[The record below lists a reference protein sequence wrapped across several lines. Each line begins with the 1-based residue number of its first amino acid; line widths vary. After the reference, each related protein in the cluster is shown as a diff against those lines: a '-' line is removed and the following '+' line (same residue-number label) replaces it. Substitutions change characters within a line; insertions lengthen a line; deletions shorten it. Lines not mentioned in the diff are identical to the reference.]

1 MITSELDAVIKTAKD
16 YLYHYPGGV
25 PWTKTFAAEFRGQL
39 QQAHSWWHARSFERT
54 PLLHLRSW
62 PLLSETSVIS
72 TAGRKTINTS
82 SRLKDGKISTNGLT

>member
-39 QQAHSWWHARSFERT
+39 
-54 PLLHLRSW
+54 
-62 PLLSETSVIS
+62 
-72 TAGRKTINTS
+72 
-82 SRLKDGKISTNGLT
+82 